1 MIRYKKIDSILKLT
15 FATSFWM
22 ASACQQVPIKSQHTL
37 PASQPSQGNGKKLE
51 KKQTTSIAV
60 NSKKTPGS
68 VMPASATT
76 AQASTIV
83 SPALSPEAQF
93 QQQRRLDLQ
102 KLELEEKYWDLFLML
117 VSTQDHP
124 AFFTEQAILK
134 KKTVDLVDYK
144 LNESELQKLST
155 MSEMKDYRCLAALKY
170 AEILIRSSQ
179 HQDAK
184 NLLMIATQ
192 STDESVKSVATSR
205 LYEMESLQKTDSLTV
220 GTVLPLTGKYQTMAQ
235 KTLRGLQMGLG
246 ISPATSESKI
256 KLAIIDSE
264 GNPDLARRGVEKL
277 VKEDHVIGLVGSL
290 LSKTATAVA
299 SKANELGVPSVGL
312 SQKSALTEVG
322 PLVFRNSLT
331 SEMQV
336 RELVRAAM
344 EDMGLKKFAILFPN
358 DSYGVEYANLFWDEV
373 LARGGEITAAQTYS
387 NKETDF
393 RIPVQRL
400 VGTYLSEFRE
410 EEYRLRSKELHDNA
424 GVKKSIRQSQVD
436 NILPPVVDYE
446 AIFIPDSVK
455 TLGQIAA
462 MLSYNDVRGVKLL
475 GTNLWNVPNLSKR
488 AGNFS
493 KDIYFVDGG
502 DFSTVEK
509 GNGSFYN
516 QYKVL
521 FGEEPGNI
529 ELQAYETGLI
539 FKNLIAS
546 GAESRED
553 LARGL
558 RQLKQF
564 PGVLQTLTVD
574 RDREIQ
580 RPVFTY
586 KIDKNEV
593 VRWVK

>member
-1 MIRYKKIDSILKLT
+1 MMKQKNVKCLKSSMIAFL
-15 FATSFWM
+15 M
-22 ASACQQVPIKSQHTL
+22 GMVACEQVPIKSQHSLPSAHAPSAAKKMEKKNPTPIAPAAKKTSGGVV
-37 PASQPSQGNGKKLE
+37 PASVAGAGS
-51 KKQTTSIAV
+51 AV
-60 NSKKTPGS
+60 
-68 VMPASATT
+68 ASA
-76 AQASTIV
+76 
-83 SPALSPEAQF
+83 PALTAEAQF
-93 QQQRRLDLQ
+93 QQQRKMELQ
-102 KLELEEKYWDLFLML
+102 KLELEEKYWDLFQLL
-117 VSTQDHP
+117 VATHDHP
-124 AFFTEQAILK
+124 AFFSEQSVLK
-134 KKTVDLVDYK
+134 KKAVDLVDYK
-144 LNESELQKLST
+144 LNESELQKLSG
-155 MSEMKDYRCLAALKY
+155 MSEFKDYRCLAALKY
-170 AEILIRSSQ
+170 AEMLIRSAQ
-179 HQDAK
+179 PQDAK
-184 NLLMIATQ
+184 SYLMLASE
-192 STDESVKSVATSR
+192 STDESVKSVANSR
-205 LYEMESLQKTDSLTV
+205 LYEMESLQKTDNLTV

-246 ISPATSESKI
+246 ISPASSDSKI

-277 VKEDHVIGLVGSL
+277 VKEDHVIGVVGSL

-299 SKANELGVPSVGL
+299 AKSNELGVPSVGL
-312 SQKSALTEVG
+312 SQKSALTDVG

-336 RELVRAAM
+336 RELVRSAM

-400 VGTYLSEFRE
+400 IGTYLSEFRE
-410 EEYRLRSKELHDNA
+410 EEYRLRAKELHDNA
-424 GVKKSIRQSQVD
+424 GPKKSIRQSQVD
-436 NILPPVVDYE
+436 NVLPPIVDYE

-462 MLSYNDVRGVKLL
+462 MLSYNDVRGIKLL

-493 KDIYFVDGG
+493 KEIYFVDGG
-502 DFSTVEK
+502 DFSNMEK
-509 GNGSFYN
+509 SNGSFYN